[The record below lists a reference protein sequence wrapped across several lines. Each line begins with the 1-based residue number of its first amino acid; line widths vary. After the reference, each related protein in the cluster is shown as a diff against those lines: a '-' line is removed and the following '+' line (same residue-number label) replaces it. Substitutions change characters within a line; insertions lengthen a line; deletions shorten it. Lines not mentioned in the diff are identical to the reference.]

1 MARGNDTAAEPG
13 MQKCDATLV
22 NQIACFPRRAG
33 RAALA
38 SLCLTYGT
46 LAFAQAPKS
55 YGSPLDTLMN
65 TRLWA
70 DVPEAKDFVRESRP
84 PSGSLSYQ
92 PLTGVDPERP
102 KPRTEEELKA
112 LESELDQAAARNSR
126 RGGNLGRPKAGVS
139 AKTAAR

>member
-1 MARGNDTAAEPG
+1 MARGNHAAAETG
-13 MQKCDATLV
+13 MQKCDAPLLNRITSLS
-22 NQIACFPRRAG
+22 RLAG
-33 RAALA
+33 RAVLAL
-38 SLCLTYGT
+38 LCLTYGT

-84 PSGSLSYQ
+84 PPGSLSYQ
-92 PLTGVDPERP
+92 PLTGEDPERP

-112 LESELDQAAARNSR
+112 LESELDQAAARNTR
-126 RGGNLGRPKAGVS
+126 RRGNLGRPKAAIP

>member
-1 MARGNDTAAEPG
+1 
-13 MQKCDATLV
+13 MQKCDAPLQNRIT
-22 NQIACFPRRAG
+22 CFLRLAG
-33 RAALA
+33 RAVLA

-92 PLTGVDPERP
+92 PLTGEDPERP

-112 LESELDQAAARNSR
+112 LESELDRAAARNSR
-126 RGGNLGRPKAGVS
+126 RGGNLGRPKAALS

>member
-1 MARGNDTAAEPG
+1 MVRGNRTAIEPG
-13 MQKCDATLV
+13 MQKCDAPLL
-22 NQIACFPRRAG
+22 NPMNCFSRLAG

-38 SLCLTYGT
+38 SFCLTYGT

-70 DVPEAKDFVRESRP
+70 DVPEAKDFVRASRP

-112 LESELDQAAARNSR
+112 LESELNDAAARNSR
-126 RGGNLGRPKAGVS
+126 RGGNLGRPRAAVP
-139 AKTAAR
+139 AKTAVR